1 MIRRPPR
8 STLFPYTT
16 LFRSHVIV
24 RTAGNTIPP
33 PAGWNLV
40 LRQDTAS
47 AIATDTYVKVAGTS
61 EPASYTWSFG
71 TAGEASGGIASYIG
85 VNTTTPVDASHAQYN
100 ANTSNV
106 DNSGVT
112 TTTANDI
119 LVYAVGI
126 IVRTTVNVPS
136 GFTQLWSTTSSSE
149 TTSENSQEIL
159 ASTGAA
165 GTIHGQHNGGAKSN
179 T

>member
-16 LFRSHVIV
+16 LFRS
-24 RTAGNTIPP
+24 
-33 PAGWNLV
+33 
-40 LRQDTAS
+40 
-47 AIATDTYVKVAGTS
+47 
-61 EPASYTWSFG
+61 SYTWSFG

-100 ANTSNV
+100 ASTSNV

-112 TTTANDI
+112 TTKANDM

-126 IVRTTVNVPS
+126 TVATTVNVPS
-136 GFTQLWSTTSSSE
+136 GFTEQFYTASNSLTTAE
-149 TTSENSQEIL
+149 MSQEIF
-159 ASTGAA
+159 ASVGAT
-165 GTIHGQHNGGAKSN
+165 GTIHGTHNGGTSSN
-179 T
+179 ITQLIALEPA